1 MLSFHVHFLIVSA
14 VTETLFWTYYKSGT
28 VIKVTNG
35 NQENNMVIRL
45 IKIGGHNMA
54 YGKDNNVSDSGMN
67 ELKNMVSEKL
77 GGMDID
83 NVSPNQVKNMLVNEI
98 SQNKNIDPAI
108 KDKINKGD
116 VDGLKEDIIK
126 YLSNNKSPDGSSDQ
140 LINML
145 KSNDMEGL
153 KKQLMGM
160 LLSGLGSQKKNEIEE
175 LGDDESQ
182 ETLKDS
188 PGNFDEK
195 ALMGLLFNKMFAGV
209 KDDRRISL
217 LYSVKPF
224 VSEKRQKGIDDCI
237 RIMNLIAFFENFM
250 SKAGN

>member
-1 MLSFHVHFLIVSA
+1 
-14 VTETLFWTYYKSGT
+14 
-28 VIKVTNG
+28 
-35 NQENNMVIRL
+35 
-45 IKIGGHNMA
+45 MA
-54 YGKDNNVSDSGMN
+54 YRKENNVSDSGIN

-83 NVSPNQVKNMLVNEI
+83 NASPDQVKKMLVNEI

-116 VDGLKEDIIK
+116 VEGLKGDIIK
-126 YLSNNKSPDGSSDQ
+126 YLSDNKSADGSSDQ

-160 LLSGLGSQKKNEIEE
+160 LLSGLGSQKKNEVEE
-175 LGDDESQ
+175 TEGNEGQ
-182 ETLKDS
+182 AALKDS
-188 PGNFDEK
+188 LGDFDEK
-195 ALMGLLFNKMFAGV
+195 ALMGLLFDKMFAGV

-224 VSEKRQKGIDDCI
+224 VSDKRQKGIDDCI
-237 RIMNLIAFFENFM
+237 RIMNIIAFFENFM

>member
-1 MLSFHVHFLIVSA
+1 
-14 VTETLFWTYYKSGT
+14 
-28 VIKVTNG
+28 
-35 NQENNMVIRL
+35 
-45 IKIGGHNMA
+45 MA
-54 YGKDNNVSDSGMN
+54 YRKDNNVSDSGIN

-83 NVSPNQVKNMLVNEI
+83 NASPDQVKNMLVNEI

-116 VDGLKEDIIK
+116 VEGLKGDIIK
-126 YLSNNKSPDGSSDQ
+126 YLSDNKSADGSSDQ

-153 KKQLMGM
+153 KKQLMSM
-160 LLSGLGSQKKNEIEE
+160 LLSGLGSQKKNEVEE
-175 LGDDESQ
+175 PEGNEGQ
-182 ETLKDS
+182 AALKDS
-188 PGNFDEK
+188 LGDFDEK
-195 ALMGLLFNKMFAGV
+195 ALMGLLFDKMFAGV

-224 VSEKRQKGIDDCI
+224 VSDKRQKGIDDCI
-237 RIMNLIAFFENFM
+237 RIMNIIAFFENFM